1 MNAVS
6 CKTFVNIAR
15 LGTLAA
21 CFFVLAGCVVSEVRP
36 QPKLQA
42 IQASQMIAQAELLDV
57 AVVDFDPGVPQALL
71 DDEEELEK
79 RRVYP
84 EVRRA
89 ESRLL
94 AVRLKETL
102 ENTGQWGAVRV
113 VPPSVSYVDVTVT
126 GQIVESTGSELSLRI
141 SAQDASGR
149 IWIDDKT
156 YQADADLG
164 SYKTQ
169 AALKARDPFQ
179 NIYVQIADDLLAARQ
194 QLNAAQRRE
203 VRQIAELRFAADLDP
218 ASFTGYVQSVA
229 DGKWSVVRLPATDDP
244 ALQRIR
250 AIRERDAGVIDT
262 LDGYNQEFS
271 DQLFESYGAFRRT
284 SREAIERADKARNQ
298 AMTRTVLGAA
308 AVLGS
313 IFVGSNCSSMDYNC
327 RRIDDAVR
335 TAGVIG
341 GTAAVMSGIK
351 KFSDAKIAAQEVR
364 ELADSFEAEVAGQVV
379 EVEGR
384 SLKLTGTAEEQ
395 YREWRRLLAAIY
407 REETVPES
415 ASVPAP

>member
-327 RRIDDAVR
+327 RRIDDAMR